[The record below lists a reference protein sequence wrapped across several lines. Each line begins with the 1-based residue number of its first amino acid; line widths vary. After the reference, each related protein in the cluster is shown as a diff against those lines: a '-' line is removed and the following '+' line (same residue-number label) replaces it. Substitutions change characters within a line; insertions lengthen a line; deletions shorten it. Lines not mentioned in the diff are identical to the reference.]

1 MVKEL
6 MQNRVYVIIV
16 ITILFI
22 QIFTGCVSSDAR
34 KELAREYYNL
44 GNSYYKIQDFDRAVD
59 FFNQALV
66 LDPKLLDAHYN
77 LSLALIKQGRGEKA
91 EALLLE
97 LLEEA
102 PGNISVLQIL
112 SYSYFRQ
119 GKVVE
124 AISVLDTILEIALD
138 NRDALYNKGIIYW
151 KNDEEEKA
159 VEEFLNLLSVLPE
172 NGSTYYTD
180 TLYNLGRILMDMK
193 DTGKAVT
200 FLERYLE
207 WKEEDIEVNLML
219 AEGYKDLERYGSSL
233 EVYTRVLVLDS
244 SVSEA
249 WMAQAE
255 ILLTRIKDPREGLKA
270 LDQALSRGFS
280 DQERLTALLD
290 HPELIEKEGVEDLL
304 KSYSLSDESE

>member
-6 MQNRVYVIIV
+6 MTRRVYAIII

-44 GNSYYKIQDFDRAVD
+44 GNSYYTIQDFDRAVD
-59 FFNQALV
+59 FFNQALA

-91 EALLLE
+91 EALLLK
-97 LLEEA
+97 LLEET
-102 PGNISVLQIL
+102 PENISILQIL

-124 AISVLDTILEIALD
+124 AISVLDTILEISAD
-138 NRDALYNKGIIYW
+138 NRDALYNKGLIYW
-151 KNDEEEKA
+151 KNNEEEQA
-159 VEEFLNLLSVLPE
+159 VEEFLKLLSVLPE
-172 NGSTYYTD
+172 NGSQYYTD
-180 TLYNLGRILMDMK
+180 TLYNLGRLFMDMK
-193 DTGKAVT
+193 DARKAAA
-200 FLERYLE
+200 FLERYLV
-207 WKEEDIEVNLML
+207 WKEEDVEVNLML
-219 AEGYKDLERYGSSL
+219 AESYKDMEQYGSSL
-233 EVYTRVLVLDS
+233 EVYTRLLVLDS
-244 SVSEA
+244 SISEA

-255 ILLTRIKDPREGLKA
+255 ILLTKIQDPREGLKA

-280 DQERLTALLD
+280 DHERLTALLD
-290 HPELIEKEGVEDLL
+290 NPELIEKEGVADLL
-304 KSYSLSDESE
+304 KSYSLPDESE